1 MRYCQV
7 CHRCFGDGAE
17 YCLFDQT
24 PTFLAEQLPVA
35 IDGKYRLEQLI
46 AHGGMGS
53 VYRAIHQQLERPV
66 AIKIL
71 RAEFLAD
78 RVIAERFNREA
89 RAAAK
94 LKHPNIVAIYDFG
107 FLPNGGA
114 YLVMELIEGRS
125 LREELRTHVAVRSQ
139 VGQVGKMMRPERAVA
154 ILSQVCAGIEA
165 AHRHGIIH
173 RDLKPDNVMIETMA
187 EAAERVLVLDF
198 GIAKLKDLD
207 QGMRGITDE
216 NTVIGTPNYISPE
229 QCTGQAVDPRSDIYS
244 LGVILYEML
253 TGRTPFASQNTS
265 TVLLRH
271 LQEPPAPP
279 SRFRAGLSRELEHTV
294 LRALAK
300 NPSQR
305 FSSAA
310 QFAEHLSAAVRSSQL
325 YIEEAREEFDET
337 IETRAPKPVIIA
349 DELTGVQ
356 PNPVFANE
364 LTGVQPKPVFD
375 ARLFDSP
382 GSVEHAEV
390 KAPSLL
396 IERQSRTRF
405 NAAVVTAVLA
415 LFGFFGYL
423 WLSEWQAEAD
433 EAGAPLSKSG
443 DFNKGS
449 GSGAESPNKSKTENS
464 KGAPLANPVI
474 GSVQDDLKRPEAA
487 ESGAGKP
494 LQVSLIKNGAKTD
507 STNTSVNIAVSESAL
522 REVRSIYSEW
532 ANSAVRGDW
541 GKHLSFYADRIDYF
555 RDGNLTRAEVGSRK
569 RRIFKGLDSYALKF
583 TQSPQVYPR
592 QGNGAQEVD
601 VIFDRQWRLKR
612 NRKPIDGKAR
622 GMITMRRESRGWRII
637 SEKQIRK

>member
-7 CHRCFGDGAE
+7 CHHCFGDGAE

-24 PTFLAEQLPVA
+24 PTFLVEQLPVV

-53 VYRAIHQQLERPV
+53 VYRAIHQQLERSV

-107 FLPNGGA
+107 FMPNGGA

-125 LREELRTHVAVRSQ
+125 LREELRTHAAGHGPFGPS
-139 VGQVGKMMRPERAVA
+139 GKMMRPERAVA
-154 ILSQVCAGIEA
+154 ILSQVCAGIET

-173 RDLKPDNVMIETMA
+173 RDLKPDNVMIETAA
-187 EAAERVLVLDF
+187 ETAERVLVLDF
-198 GIAKLKDLD
+198 GIAKLKDRD
-207 QGMRGITDE
+207 QGVLGITDE
-216 NTVIGTPNYISPE
+216 NTIIGTPNYISPE

-265 TVLLRH
+265 AVLLRH
-271 LQEPPAPP
+271 LQEPPAPL
-279 SRFRAGLSRELEHTV
+279 SRFRVGLSRELEQVV

-300 NPSQR
+300 NPSHR

-310 QFAEHLSAAVRSSQL
+310 QFAEHLSAAVRSSRL
-325 YIEEAREEFDET
+325 YVEEVQEEFDET
-337 IETRAPKPVIIA
+337 IETRAPRSVVIA
-349 DELTGVQ
+349 DEITGVQPKAVIVADEITGVQ
-356 PNPVFANE
+356 PN
-364 LTGVQPKPVFD
+364 PVFD

-382 GSVEHAEV
+382 SPAEV

-405 NAAVVTAVLA
+405 NAAVVMAVLV
-415 LFGFFGYL
+415 LLGFFGYL

-433 EAGAPLSKSG
+433 EAGSASLKSG
-443 DFNKGS
+443 DFNNGP
-449 GSGAESPNKSKTENS
+449 GSGAGSPENS
-464 KGAPLANPVI
+464 KGAPLANRVI
-474 GSVQDDLKRPEAA
+474 GSGQESVLKRPETP
-487 ESGAGKP
+487 ESDAGKTLP
-494 LQVSLIKNGAKTD
+494 ATFVKNDAKTD
-507 STNTSVNIAVSESAL
+507 SANTSAPESAL
-522 REVRSIYSEW
+522 REREVRSVYAQW
-532 ANSAVRGDW
+532 ADSAVRGDW

-555 RDGNLTRAEVGSRK
+555 RDGKLTRAEVGSRK
-569 RRIFKGLDSYALKF
+569 RRIFTGFDSYILKF
-583 TQSPQVYPR
+583 TQSPQVHLR
-592 QGNGAQEVD
+592 QGDGAQEAD
-601 VIFDRQWRLKR
+601 VSFDRQWRLKR
-612 NRKPIDGKAR
+612 NRKWIKGNAR
-622 GMITMRRESRGWRII
+622 GLITLRRESRGWRII